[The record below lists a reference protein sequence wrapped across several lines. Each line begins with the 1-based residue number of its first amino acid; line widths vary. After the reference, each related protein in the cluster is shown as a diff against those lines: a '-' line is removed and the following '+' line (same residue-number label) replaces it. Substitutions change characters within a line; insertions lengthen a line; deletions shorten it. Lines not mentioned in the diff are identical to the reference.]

1 MIAYLALT
9 LVSIAHA
16 QDPRRAAT
24 ETSSIGLR
32 VEADGETPYRYR
44 FTLVLSD
51 GTAGA
56 DVVMDRRL
64 LSFRFTAEG
73 SRRARTCRHPEAPA
87 RVSDGRVVH
96 LEGTARSVSEWIDL
110 RMYCFRER
118 NELARGGTL
127 VASYGF
133 SRAGRDRWLVRGE
146 RPRSI
151 DGPSLTL
158 AAAPA
163 AETPSGPGLRLADRD
178 VRSGAGL
185 VFAVTLGTPE
195 RTRVYLRDD
204 LFRFSVRG
212 PLGAVECRVPREE
225 IVPIVDFYRRIGGR
239 ARARTTIEARRWCP
253 RDTFALEGIYE
264 VVPHVDL
271 VYDGSRYDFE
281 ALTGSFDGPP
291 ALVRV
296 RRGDRGYVEQ
306 REGVL

>member
-1 MIAYLALT
+1 MIAIALLT
-9 LVSIAHA
+9 LASIAQA
-16 QDPRRAAT
+16 QSAGRVP
-24 ETSSIGLR
+24 ETSSVGLR
-32 VEADGETPYRYR
+32 VEPDGETPHRYR

-51 GTAGA
+51 GTAEA

-64 LSFRFTAEG
+64 LSFRFRAEG
-73 SRRARTCRHPEAPA
+73 SRRARTCRHPEAP
-87 RVSDGRVVH
+87 RSVSDGRVVH
-96 LEGTARSVSEWIDL
+96 LGGATRSVSEWIDL

-133 SRAGRDRWLVRGE
+133 SRAGRERWLVRGE

-151 DGPSLTL
+151 DGPTL
-158 AAAPA
+158 ALAAEAPA
-163 AETPSGPGLRLADRD
+163 EAPAGASLRLADRD
-178 VRSGAGL
+178 VRSAGGL
-185 VFAVTLGTPE
+185 VFAVSLASPE

-204 LFRFSVRG
+204 LFRFTVTG
-212 PLGAVECRVPREE
+212 PLGTVQCEVHRLE

-264 VVPHVDL
+264 VVPQVDL
-271 VYDGSRYDFE
+271 VYDGSRYEFD
-281 ALTGSFDGPP
+281 ALTGSFEGPP